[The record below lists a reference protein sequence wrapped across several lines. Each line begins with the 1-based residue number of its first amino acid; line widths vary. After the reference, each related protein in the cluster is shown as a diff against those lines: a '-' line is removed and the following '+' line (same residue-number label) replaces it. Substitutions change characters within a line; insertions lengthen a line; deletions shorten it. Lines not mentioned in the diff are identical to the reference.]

1 MPATRPPAARLALL
15 YYPIYHAWSHE
26 TSKKGPHD
34 GRGNP
39 RSSDRSILVLTSLAS
54 GPKHGYAL
62 IKDIEAFAGI
72 KMGPGTLY
80 GCLSKL
86 ERAGLVEALPAE
98 DRRHPYRITVSGLEA
113 VKERLTE
120 SGGSQN
126 LASAESREQCHEK
139 LVVPLPCEAL
149 PENLA

>member
-1 MPATRPPAARLALL
+1 MTVEG
-15 YYPIYHAWSHE
+15 I
-26 TSKKGPHD
+26 
-34 GRGNP
+34 RG
-39 RSSDRSILVLTSLAS
+39 SSDRSILVLTSLAS

-120 SGGSQN
+120 S
-126 LASAESREQCHEK
+126 ARIAELGLSR
-139 LVVPLPCEAL
+139 VAG
-149 PENLA
+149 AMS